1 MVWLFFL
8 TITEVCK
15 MLIKSAKSY
24 ENHPNLMPNLTKNLE
39 F

>member
-1 MVWLFFL
+1 MVSLYFIS
-8 TITEVCK
+8 ITEVCK
-15 MLIKSAKSY
+15 MLIKSAKFY